1 MRTNVPQFFAV
12 QLLLVC
18 SMFCVSAYAAA
29 ADVREFS
36 LYVHENRAQP
46 DPSLIVVATAT
57 GNLTEIGFGTIQV
70 FSNVLTSGPSINS
83 TAIGVEP
90 GFGSIGI
97 ENIFIS
103 YTFTLNLPEGNGTL
117 AVQGQFALN
126 VWPRELAVVGGTG
139 IFRFASGYDIS
150 EIIDDSNPADYVY
163 RGISEH
169 LVSLSLQRFIMGKS
183 HRQIL
188 SSLVVFW
195 FLMLVGVT
203 SAIPVQGGSHIH
215 LKPAR
220 LMLQSVPVAAE
231 VDANT
236 EDSRKPLFFKPMT
249 SRSPCTDDFILTF
262 FGPCSTS
269 SMYPSVAPSELCCN
283 GAFTVSDDCL
293 CYMQGRLHLGDTLGM
308 SLNGLLRILAVF
320 GRTSTICGPHLPR
333 ESTARGTGGANMR
346 SP

>member
-1 MRTNVPQFFAV
+1 MRMIMNVPQFFAV

-18 SMFCVSAYAAA
+18 SMFCVSAYAA

-90 GFGSIGI
+90 GFVSIGKQ
-97 ENIFIS
+97 NIFIS

-150 EIIDDSNPADYVY
+150 EIIDDSNPADYVE
-163 RGISEH
+163 RIVNRC
-169 LVSLSLQRFIMGKS
+169 LL
-183 HRQIL
+183 L
-188 SSLVVFW
+188 SSY
-195 FLMLVGVT
+195 
-203 SAIPVQGGSHIH
+203 I
-215 LKPAR
+215 
-220 LMLQSVPVAAE
+220 
-231 VDANT
+231 T
-236 EDSRKPLFFKPMT
+236 E
-249 SRSPCTDDFILTF
+249 
-262 FGPCSTS
+262 
-269 SMYPSVAPSELCCN
+269 
-283 GAFTVSDDCL
+283 
-293 CYMQGRLHLGDTLGM
+293 
-308 SLNGLLRILAVF
+308 LRDEQIY
-320 GRTSTICGPHLPR
+320 RYSC
-333 ESTARGTGGANMR
+333 
-346 SP
+346 